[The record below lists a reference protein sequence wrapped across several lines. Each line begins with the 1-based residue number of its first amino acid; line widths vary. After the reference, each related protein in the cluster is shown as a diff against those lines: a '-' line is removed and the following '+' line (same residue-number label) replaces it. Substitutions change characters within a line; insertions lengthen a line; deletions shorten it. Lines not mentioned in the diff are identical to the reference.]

1 MSRSEFYCL
10 AAMVLHD
17 FGHDGRTNEFPR
29 EIEQASIESFS
40 TYVQSCGLS
49 EPDWSLL
56 QRLILETD
64 PRFVGDVH
72 ARLSDAKPKHS
83 SDELSFEEMAVL
95 VVEADVLASAL
106 KFPGEDLTLGLIQ
119 EWAPRYPDRAKQ
131 LSFPTGRL
139 GFLRFGAR
147 FTSISARMLG
157 LPDLVA
163 KQISALDPQM

>member
-1 MSRSEFYCL
+1 MSRAEFYCL

-72 ARLSDAKPKHS
+72 ARLSDARPGQS
-83 SDELSFEEMAVL
+83 GDELSFEEMAVL
-95 VVEADVLASAL
+95 VVEADVLASAM
-106 KFPGEDLTLGLIQ
+106 KFPGEDLTLSLIQ

-131 LSFPTGRL
+131 LSSAAGRQ
-139 GFLRFGAR
+139 GFLKFGAR
-147 FTSISARMLG
+147 FTSMSARMLG
-157 LPDLVA
+157 IPELVG
-163 KQISALDPQM
+163 KQISTLDPQM